1 MLRVATSAAL
11 YVEFPAW
18 EAVTIQLPAD
28 IAVKVVPLTEQAD
41 EAVVKVT
48 VRPELEEATNVWV
61 PLGIDMAASAL
72 KVIV

>member
-28 IAVKVVPLTEQAD
+28 TAVKVVPLTEQAD

-48 VRPELEEATNVWV
+48 VRPELEEATN
-61 PLGIDMAASAL
+61 D
-72 KVIV
+72 